1 MERIG
6 RKLKQLREEKGIT
19 VEEISSHLKISRRF
33 LIYVENC
40 EYHKIGGIFYLKGI
54 IKQYASYVGM
64 NPDEAVKMLEKEI
77 TPSPQVQ
84 VKKAENNFLLYVIA
98 ILIFFLFLVGL
109 FLIAF

>member
-6 RKLKQLREEKGIT
+6 RKLKQLREKKGIT
-19 VEEISSHLKISRRF
+19 VEEISSNLKISRRF

-64 NPDEAVKMLEKEI
+64 NPDEAVKILEKEI
-77 TPSPQVQ
+77 SPSPQVQ
-84 VKKAENNFLLYVIA
+84 VKKEGDHFLLYA
-98 ILIFFLFLVGL
+98 LALLILLLFLAGL